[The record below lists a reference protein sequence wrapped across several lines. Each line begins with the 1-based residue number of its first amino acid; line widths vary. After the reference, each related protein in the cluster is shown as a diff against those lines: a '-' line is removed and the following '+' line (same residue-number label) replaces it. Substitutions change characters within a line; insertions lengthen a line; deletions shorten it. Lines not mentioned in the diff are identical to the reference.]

1 MNRRRFL
8 TVSAQFGGLMM
19 LHMAGVGC
27 QSRSPEPPLKLAPL
41 PYPKNALTPFISE
54 TTIDIHYG
62 RHQAGYVKR
71 ANRLMPGGGKAVVTL
86 ADVVAAAR
94 TTGDTALFNNAAQ
107 VLNHELYWLSM
118 APGGGGEPHGILG
131 ERMKKELG
139 GYRRFRS
146 AVLEAAADQFGSG
159 WVWLVDTPEGL
170 RVTRTSN
177 ADTPAAAGVKV
188 LMALDVWEHAYYLDY
203 QNRRED
209 YVEVFLDNLVN
220 WEFANARL
228 QV

>member
-27 QSRSPEPPLKLAPL
+27 QSRTHDPPLKLAPL
-41 PYPKNALTPFISE
+41 PYPKNALAPFISE
-54 TTIDIHYG
+54 ITVDIHYG
-62 RHQAGYVKR
+62 KHQAGYLSR
-71 ANRLMPGGGKAVVTL
+71 TNRMVSGAQRGEVTL
-86 ADVVAAAR
+86 PGVVATAR
-94 TTGDTALFNNAAQ
+94 STGDTALFNNAAQ
-107 VLNHELYWLSM
+107 ALNHELYWRSM
-118 APGGGGEPHGILG
+118 APGGGGAPYGAIADRIE
-131 ERMKKELG
+131 KDLG

-146 AVLEAAADQFGSG
+146 AVTSAAAEQFGSG

-177 ADTPAAAGVKV
+177 ADTPMADGVTV

-203 QNRRED
+203 QNRRRE

-220 WEFANARL
+220 WEFAGQQL
-228 QV
+228 QG